1 MTTPTFRPVKT
12 RRPLPVRG
20 LAALLLVVLCI
31 LVPATDSRA
40 AEDPRKDAV
49 ASWTFG
55 PTGASAS
62 ENALET
68 VGDVEFLELSAAEKA
83 SALARGGTGWF
94 ARLAGG
100 HLNGGTHLN
109 ITGAACTV
117 YLRVREPGGAW
128 EGGLFS
134 KRGSHEIVNF
144 NLFAANGRIGGE
156 FHGESAAL
164 GSVAFPSE
172 GAVGNGWHDLVLRYD
187 GQTIDIF
194 CDGAPMAAVA
204 WTGGSLTQNDEP
216 LLIGAESVN
225 GSPVRP
231 FRGDV
236 EKAALW
242 SRALTDE
249 EIAAISP
256 SR

>member
-1 MTTPTFRPVKT
+1 MATLITWQVRI
-12 RRPLPVRG
+12 LPVFLSCL
-20 LAALLLVVLCI
+20 LASTQVSAGEDTWHDALVC
-31 LVPATDSRA
+31 
-40 AEDPRKDAV
+40 
-49 ASWTFG
+49 WTFG
-55 PTGASAS
+55 PEGAVGPQ
-62 ENALET
+62 NALEA
-68 VGDVEFLELSAAEKA
+68 VGAVEFVELTGEEKV
-83 SALARGGTGWF
+83 ALKARGGTGWV
-94 ARLAGG
+94 ARLNGG
-100 HLNGGTHLN
+100 HLDAGRHLN
-109 ITGAACTV
+109 LTGDACTV
-117 YLRVREPGGAW
+117 YLRVRDPGGAW